1 MVFAHDGSTALVSNY
16 GGSRPTKDDKTE
28 DSAGSAVAVDD
39 RGIALRGTVSV
50 IDLKAMKT
58 VGEIATRIHPEAMAL
73 SPDGKLAYV
82 IDDSGDGVSVIDVA
96 SALSSANWIP
106 SLQPICLRQPD
117 QRPGVERGWQ
127 QLYLANAGNNAI
139 AVMDLQSTRPATSRF
154 FIPAGGFPGSICL
167 HGNDLFIG
175 NVIGYYGG
183 LQKVALPAADD
194 ARGDDAESERRLPFR
209 RNCPRP
215 GRGGER
221 RPPAARAGS
230 YGRAIDDQARGLRHQ
245 GKQEI
250 RPGAR
255 RYRPRQQRSAAV
267 RVSPLVDPQC
277 EALADQF
284 VLLDNYYCNGVR
296 SSDGHQWAVQ
306 GITSA
311 YREKDWES
319 VRCTY
324 DFGVDPL
331 CYARSGFIWDHLLRQ
346 GVSFRNFGELD
357 YPVNTRGRS
366 WSDFYQSWKKGGQQ
380 AGFRCQYYIDSLRRY
395 SDLRFPGWEMAI
407 PDQSR
412 ADAFL
417 TALREFE
424 KAGTMPDFVIVY
436 LPNDHTQG
444 NTKNAPTPRAYVAD
458 NDLAL
463 GRIIEGLSRSRF
475 WHNMAIFV
483 NEDDPQSGTD
493 HVDGHRSICFLAG
506 PNVKR
511 SAVVS
516 HFYNQDSVLHT
527 ICRIFG
533 APPMN
538 QLMAIAPVMDECFQ
552 DPPDFSPYAC
562 VPETVPLDEMNPGS
576 KVAGIEAGRDAPPAG
591 AISKTQ
597 AALAPL
603 LAGCDYSKP
612 DQLGKKADVFSRY
625 EWSTIRGDEPFPAEY
640 FGNHGKGLKPLGLAL
655 APEDDDD

>member
-1 MVFAHDGSTALVSNY
+1 MTRKAKDGFHFAEIVRAQAAAVKGVRPRPVPAHMGEPSTIKHV
-16 GGSRPTKDDKTE
+16 
-28 DSAGSAVAVDD
+28 V
-39 RGIALRGTVSV
+39 
-50 IDLKAMKT
+50 
-58 VGEIATRIHPEAMAL
+58 
-73 SPDGKLAYV
+73 YV
-82 IDDSGDGVSVIDVA
+82 IKENKKYDQVLGDIG
-96 SALSSANWIP
+96 
-106 SLQPICLRQPD
+106 
-117 QRPGVERGWQ
+117 RG
-127 QLYLANAGNNAI
+127 NS
-139 AVMDLQSTRPATSRF
+139 DP
-154 FIPAGGFPGSICL
+154 
-167 HGNDLFIG
+167 
-175 NVIGYYGG
+175 
-183 LQKVALPAADD
+183 
-194 ARGDDAESERRLPFR
+194 RLCEFR
-209 RNCPRP
+209 RSLTPN
-215 GRGGER
+215 
-221 RPPAARAGS
+221 A
-230 YGRAIDDQARGLRHQ
+230 H
-245 GKQEI
+245 
-250 RPGAR
+250 
-255 RYRPRQQRSAAV
+255 
-267 RVSPLVDPQC
+267 
-277 EALADQF
+277 ALADKF

-357 YPVNTRGRS
+357 YPVNTRGSS

-395 SDLRFPGWEMAI
+395 SDLRFPGWEMTI
-407 PDQSR
+407 PDQVR

-463 GRIIEGLSRSRF
+463 GRVIEGLSRSRF
-475 WHNMAIFV
+475 WRNMAIFI

-511 SAVVS
+511 GAVVS

-612 DQLGKKADVFSRY
+612 DQLGKKRTSSAAMNGQLSAATNHFRRSILA
-625 EWSTIRGDEPFPAEY
+625 TTARG
-640 FGNHGKGLKPLGLAL
+640 
-655 APEDDDD
+655 